1 MILGCHCGMS
11 GTTMMLGSVKEAL
24 SYGANALMI
33 YTGAPQNTIRK
44 QLKELHIEEALKL
57 MDEYQI
63 SRKNLVIHAP
73 YIINPATTDLEK
85 REFCVNYLT
94 QEVLRS
100 YAMGSK
106 VIVLHPGNT
115 LGNSLESSIANI
127 CSVVNEIIENTKETD
142 VVIAFE
148 TMAGK
153 GTEVGRT
160 FEEVKALLDGVIN
173 QERVGVCIDTCH
185 MFDSGYDLVNDYEN
199 VKKELDSV
207 IGFDRIKVIH
217 VNDSKNK
224 YIEIDIKQ
232 SEKLLKQTLENT
244 SHFETHKHNLPDS
257 FNKKLEYHYKKAK
270 ENPFMLAF
278 ALCIVGYA
286 CHNIFCYQQVCCT
299 PFLFIVLGIGESL
312 TKSENFNTIK

>member
-85 REFCVNYLT
+85 REFCVNFLT

-217 VNDSKNK
+217 VNDSKN
-224 YIEIDIKQ
+224 
-232 SEKLLKQTLENT
+232 TCG
-244 SHFETHKHNLPDS
+244 SHKDRHANIGDGNIGFETLHRVCHDLDFVTIPKILETPYIDGIPPY
-257 FNKKLEYHYKKAK
+257 KEEIAKLRQ
-270 ENPFMLAF
+270 N
-278 ALCIVGYA
+278 
-286 CHNIFCYQQVCCT
+286 
-299 PFLFIVLGIGESL
+299 
-312 TKSENFNTIK
+312 